1 MPGRSFPKPI
11 SAAKVVTAAAEDT
24 ATGIAGAA
32 GGILVGDVD
41 ATAGGSSVA
50 AVVVGAGGD
59 DGIERAVHSRS
70 VVLVTFGIGAPAF
83 CWFLAAK
90 L

>member
-1 MPGRSFPKPI
+1 
-11 SAAKVVTAAAEDT
+11 
-24 ATGIAGAA
+24 
-32 GGILVGDVD
+32 VD

-50 AVVVGAGGD
+50 AAVVGAGGD